1 MTIEEF
7 VNEEN
12 YMCNLGQELFLKFS
26 SLNRFI
32 IYPIT
37 SLIKK

>member
-12 YMCNLGQELFLKFS
+12 HMCNLGGNYSLKFS